1 MEKVSLY
8 IKVKYTIDISHII
21 VRVCIPCGISGF
33 RCAVKVWG
41 KCIFW
46 LPIIKTCCRGI
57 PNPICVA
64 ANAGCYLLKEPIK
77 GFIRAAAFI
86 VDKSRHLLKAAELA
100 LIVAEK
106 FIRSARH
113 ILDVAIA
120 FLEGV
125 KVTCRAGIQALQ
137 FVNKAL
143 FTSLNIQEIS
153 FHTSLSAANGGAFR
167 VGVRAV
173 VLTRPVSFHI
183 HFNIRNP
190 ITLIMSLASQLVGG
204 LFKFLQS

>member
-1 MEKVSLY
+1 MHTSC
-8 IKVKYTIDISHII
+8 I
-21 VRVCIPCGISGF
+21 VRVCVPCGISGF
-33 RCAVKVWG
+33 WCAVRVWR
-41 KCIFW
+41 KCVIW
-46 LPIIKTCCRGI
+46 LPRVRTCCRAI
-57 PNPICVA
+57 SNPICVV

-77 GFIRAAAFI
+77 ILIRGAAFI
-86 VDKSRHLLKAAELA
+86 VDKSRYLLKIVEVA

-106 FIRSARH
+106 IVRSSRH

-125 KVTCRAGIQALQ
+125 KVTCRAGIQALK

-143 FTSLNIQEIS
+143 FTSLDIQEIS
-153 FHTSLSAANGGAFR
+153 CHTSLSAANGGTFR

-173 VLTRPVSFHI
+173 VLSHPVSFHI

-190 ITLIMSLASQLVGG
+190 IELIKSLASQLVGG
-204 LFKFLQS
+204 LFKFLESH